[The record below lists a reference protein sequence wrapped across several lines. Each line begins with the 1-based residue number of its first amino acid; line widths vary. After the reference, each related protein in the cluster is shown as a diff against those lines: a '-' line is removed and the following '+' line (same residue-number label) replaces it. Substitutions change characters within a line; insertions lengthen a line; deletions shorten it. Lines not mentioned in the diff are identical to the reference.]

1 MDMNLVNPMLSPNK
15 SESGEME
22 PEVPIFESTG
32 NVFEDLGFEKKE
44 AANLKHRARLMISL
58 RSFIEENDLTQNE
71 AAELFDVSQP
81 RISDL
86 VNQKMEKFSIDTL
99 VNMHDVAG
107 LRVHI
112 TVERPPLE
120 DQTA

>member
-1 MDMNLVNPMLSPNK
+1 
-15 SESGEME
+15 
-22 PEVPIFESTG
+22 
-32 NVFEDLGFEKKE
+32 
-44 AANLKHRARLMISL
+44 MISL
-58 RSFIEENDLTQNE
+58 QNFIEEKGLTQTE

-112 TVERPPLE
+112 TVERPSLD

>member
-1 MDMNLVNPMLSPNK
+1 MDMNSVNPMLPPTK

-22 PEVPIFESTG
+22 PEVPIIESTG

-58 RSFIEENDLTQNE
+58 QSFIEENGLTQNE

-112 TVERPPLE
+112 TVERPSLE
-120 DQTA
+120 DQTT